1 MVNKVI
7 LVGFVG
13 RDPEAKTTRNGRNWT
28 SFRLATS
35 ERWRDPRTGERKE
48 KTEWHNIVSFDDNKC
63 EFIEE
68 YVKKGMRLYIEG
80 KQRTR
85 SWDDA
90 SGQKHYATDTVL
102 EAFHG
107 VIILLDRKGGGRGNI
122 DDDAYGETPG
132 DSYGQ
137 HKDQSPSDQQRA
149 EYDEQAAAQDGSRSF
164 GDDDIP
170 F

>member
-13 RDPEAKTTRNGRNWT
+13 KDPERNTTRGGRNWT
-28 SFRLATS
+28 RFSLATS
-35 ERWRDPRTGERKE
+35 ERWKDPKSGERKE
-48 KTEWHNIVSFDDNKC
+48 KTEWHNIVTFDDNKC
-63 EFIEE
+63 AFIEQ

-85 SWDDA
+85 SWEDS
-90 SGQKHYATDTVL
+90 SGQKHYATDTML

-107 VIILLDRKGGGRGNI
+107 QLILLDRKGDGRGKVDDDSYGELPQNSRSGGRG
-122 DDDAYGETPG
+122 
-132 DSYGQ
+132 
-137 HKDQSPSDQQRA
+137 SDQQRA
-149 EYDEQAAAQDGSRSF
+149 EYDDEGAALDGHRSF